1 VDRWSQ
7 GACFY
12 REVVAHLAKKSAE
25 ACVSVPVVLLS
36 VYLDAGVKEPV
47 LYREGVALLAKK
59 SEESQRFLGCGD
71 RHIRQ
76 QVFHRQRSAKLH
88 RRKLRK

>member
-1 VDRWSQ
+1 MDRWSQ

-59 SEESQRFLGCGD
+59 SEESLCVNCVTLCLPKCWSQGACSPQGRGC
-71 RHIRQ
+71 
-76 QVFHRQRSAKLH
+76 APC
-88 RRKLRK
+88 